1 MCWYVGCELCD
12 VVPKIAHGPQSL
24 IEVTLVMD
32 GSGNPIYVDPHG
44 CSYSSEELVP
54 LALAAFEEEKQ
65 SGTRGA
71 TLRILKH
78 SLGQLRE
85 GAHEERIP
93 VSEIASI
100 QKLQDD
106 PEGTDVC
113 GDHLGHMKK
122 ILSK

>member
-1 MCWYVGCELCD
+1 MVGTTSVAPQFQLPD
-12 VVPKIAHGPQSL
+12 GNHVPLPTGWRS
-24 IEVTLVMD
+24 ETRD
-32 GSGNPIYVDPHG
+32 GNPIYVDPHG

-78 SLGQLRE
+78 SLEQLRE
-85 GAHEERIP
+85 GAHEERMP
-93 VSEIASI
+93 VSEIAST

-113 GDHLGHMKK
+113 GDHPGHMKK